1 MKKVNKKINSIAE
14 GQRLKGMFLET
25 QSKAPIELPRP
36 SDKDVAKALHFLTSQ
51 SQNLEAEIVTSY
63 YLVFDKNSMCIG
75 ISLYKRDV
83 STFTDDILAIT
94 DAEHAKYKEV
104 WDKELQA
111 ITLVK
116 NKITLVDKYTP
127 EQIKERD
134 AESIKVKLISEA
146 KDLLRL
152 TDRFSLSPYIESLT
166 ELERTA
172 LNDLRAV
179 WLSVA
184 KGVIKI
190 LPETPEFVK
199 KLLEL

>member
-1 MKKVNKKINSIAE
+1 MKKVLITGSKYE
-14 GQRLKGMFLET
+14 EQRLKGVLLET
-25 QSKAPIELPRP
+25 QSKAPIVFSRP
-36 SDKDVAKALHFLTSQ
+36 SDEDVAKALHFLTSQ
-51 SQNLEAEIVTSY
+51 SQNPEADILTSY
-63 YLVFDKNSMCIG
+63 YLVFDKNSVCIG

-104 WDKELQA
+104 WDKELQT

-127 EQIKERD
+127 EQIKEREV
-134 AESIKVKLISEA
+134 ESVKVKLISEA
-146 KDLLRL
+146 KALLQM
-152 TDRFSLSPYIESLT
+152 TDRFSLSPYTESLT

-190 LPETPEFVK
+190 LPETPEFIK